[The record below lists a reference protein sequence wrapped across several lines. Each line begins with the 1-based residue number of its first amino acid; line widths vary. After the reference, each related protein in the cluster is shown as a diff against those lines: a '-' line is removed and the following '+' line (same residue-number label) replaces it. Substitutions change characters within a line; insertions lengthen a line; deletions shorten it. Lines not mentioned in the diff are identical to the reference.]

1 MQSLTIRRI
10 KKTSSNATKQCY
22 YCSKNGHIQA
32 ECRKKKFDESNKTVA
47 ISENYQNSY
56 SNDRRSN
63 FQCSFCG
70 KYGHTEDRCR
80 HRINAAASANFT
92 GGNTAKD
99 VMANAG
105 IPWCNYCRAAGHLI
119 SVCRKRIYSEQQ
131 KARIANNV
139 SADPQGSYNNNHSNQ
154 GCSNGDQP
162 NDFGEF

>member
-1 MQSLTIRRI
+1 MLLLF
-10 KKTSSNATKQCY
+10 
-22 YCSKNGHIQA
+22 KNGHIQA
-32 ECRKKKFDESNKTVA
+32 ECRKKKFDESNKT
-47 ISENYQNSY
+47 ISFSENYQNSY

-99 VMANAG
+99 IMANAG

-119 SVCRKRIYSEQQ
+119 GVCRKRIYSEQQ
-131 KARIANNV
+131 KARIANIV
-139 SADPQGSYNNNHSNQ
+139 SSDPQGSSNNNQ
-154 GCSNGDQP
+154 GCSNGDNP